1 MKSIIKNCLIVIF
14 IFSSI
19 LMYNFKVVADGNE
32 DNTNLTYSAV
42 TPDLYSQSNTYSCS
56 EVENDNLLLKYE
68 YDFTAK
74 NGNKVS
80 SDLPQITVLTPG
92 LGGYAYQWGRVA
104 ESKAL
109 GYFSDSIITKLANVQ
124 DSNVYYIDT
133 YSPLIANGE
142 IDFKN
147 ANELSGLTYNIYD
160 ITAQVYES
168 INNNVEGEPYNLIE
182 SIDKISDFTKHSI
195 IIFNGHTVLLEN
207 YKAYIE
213 FNYVISSI
221 VKQYKDVKN
230 ELPRLNLIGH
240 SRGGLT
246 NLQYTLD
253 HPDLVANLFSIGTP
267 YCGSISAEMDINYH
281 ILNQNPSPGEEDIE
295 NPVFTENIWEDEKR
309 ITMSCII
316 LLMFML

>member
-1 MKSIIKNCLIVIF
+1 MVDGLRSDMKSIIKNCLIVIF

-147 ANELSGLTYNIYD
+147 ANELSGLTYNI
-160 ITAQVYES
+160 
-168 INNNVEGEPYNLIE
+168 
-182 SIDKISDFTKHSI
+182 
-195 IIFNGHTVLLEN
+195 
-207 YKAYIE
+207 
-213 FNYVISSI
+213 
-221 VKQYKDVKN
+221 
-230 ELPRLNLIGH
+230 
-240 SRGGLT
+240 
-246 NLQYTLD
+246 
-253 HPDLVANLFSIGTP
+253 
-267 YCGSISAEMDINYH
+267 
-281 ILNQNPSPGEEDIE
+281 
-295 NPVFTENIWEDEKR
+295 
-309 ITMSCII
+309 
-316 LLMFML
+316 